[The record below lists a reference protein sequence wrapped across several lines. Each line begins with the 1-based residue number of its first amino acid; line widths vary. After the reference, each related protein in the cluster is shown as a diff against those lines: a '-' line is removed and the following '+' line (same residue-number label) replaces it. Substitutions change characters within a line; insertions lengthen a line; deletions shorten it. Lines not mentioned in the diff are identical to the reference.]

1 MSMKTSLALGLMGLA
16 LSLAAC
22 ADPDAE
28 QRTYANSDLELSPSY
43 RAAEVCS
50 CIFVMEQDEDFC
62 NRWTVANPNVST
74 FRVDHE
80 KKTVESSAFMM
91 WGARAKFVDEKTGC
105 VFE

>member
-1 MSMKTSLALGLMGLA
+1 MKTWMTAGALGACLLV
-16 LSLAAC
+16 AAC

-50 CIFVMEQDEDFC
+50 CIFVMGQDEDFC

-105 VFE
+105 VFED